1 MQAQARAMT
10 VERHYT
16 GHPTRL
22 MGPAK
27 GHGAHPCH
35 GARRGDCDYPRCA
48 DTDKTA
54 APGGACRRRIHLH
67 AECKSR
73 NPTRSHG
80 NSGEGV
86 AAQYRLSAPTGR
98 PENDVSSCLL
108 NPELRQVARN
118 RESSERAALFIGIGC
133 NGQWPVTKFG
143 RKRMAGY
150 VPAASPDL

>member
-1 MQAQARAMT
+1 MPW
-10 VERHYT
+10 YT
-16 GHPTRL
+16 SIVVQCPGPPNFSSFPFPSGAGPPTRS
-22 MGPAK
+22 
-27 GHGAHPCH
+27 
-35 GARRGDCDYPRCA
+35 
-48 DTDKTA
+48 
-54 APGGACRRRIHLH
+54 HLH

-118 RESSERAALFIGIGC
+118 RESSERAALFY
-133 NGQWPVTKFG
+133 G
-143 RKRMAGY
+143 RRG
-150 VPAASPDL
+150 

>member
-1 MQAQARAMT
+1 MT

-67 AECKSR
+67 AECRAETQPAAMGTAERAWRLNTASR
-73 NPTRSHG
+73 LQPG
-80 NSGEGV
+80 N
-86 AAQYRLSAPTGR
+86 RK
-98 PENDVSSCLL
+98 NNVSSCLL

-118 RESSERAALFIGIGC
+118 RESSERAALFIGISC

>member
-1 MQAQARAMT
+1 MMGLIPSASLDSTFSSSLLFPSGA
-10 VERHYT
+10 
-16 GHPTRL
+16 GFPTR
-22 MGPAK
+22 P
-27 GHGAHPCH
+27 
-35 GARRGDCDYPRCA
+35 
-48 DTDKTA
+48 
-54 APGGACRRRIHLH
+54 HLY

-118 RESSERAALFIGIGC
+118 RESSERAALFMVVVGKY
-133 NGQWPVTKFG
+133 T
-143 RKRMAGY
+143 A
-150 VPAASPDL
+150 

>member
-1 MQAQARAMT
+1 MT

-35 GARRGDCDYPRCA
+35 GARRGDCDYPWCA

-73 NPTRSHG
+73 NPTRSPG

-86 AAQYRLSAPTGR
+86 AAQYRFSAPTGR
-98 PENDVSSCLL
+98 PENDVSSYLL

-118 RESSERAALFIGIGC
+118 RESSERAALFMVVWGST
-133 NGQWPVTKFG
+133 P
-143 RKRMAGY
+143 RKASGWVRRCLEQKRSAGG
-150 VPAASPDL
+150 